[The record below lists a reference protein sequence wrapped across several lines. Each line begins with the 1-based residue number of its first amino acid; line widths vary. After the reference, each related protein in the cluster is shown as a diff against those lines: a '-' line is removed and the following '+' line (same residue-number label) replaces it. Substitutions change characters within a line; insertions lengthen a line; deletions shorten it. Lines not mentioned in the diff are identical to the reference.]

1 MRFLLLL
8 PVVLLL
14 ACPSSSA
21 TDDDDDATLDD
32 WTLQIDNNSGVLF
45 TVLQQ
50 RPCPSTDP
58 ADFNE
63 LALPAGGLEPG
74 GTRRWLLPTPGC
86 YFLVLEGGGCSA
98 ETEAGPLQLGDQYT
112 WDLDDDDLTCEV
124 G

>member
-1 MRFLLLL
+1 MRPLLLL
-8 PVVLLL
+8 PLALLF

-21 TDDDDDATLDD
+21 IDDDDATLDD
-32 WTLQIDNNSGVLF
+32 WTLQIDNNSGATF

-63 LALPAGGLEPG
+63 LALPAGGLEPS
-74 GTRRWLLPTPGC
+74 GTHRWLLPTPGC
-86 YFLVLEGGGCSA
+86 YFLSLEGSGCFA

-112 WDLDDDDLTCEV
+112 WDLSDDDLTCEV